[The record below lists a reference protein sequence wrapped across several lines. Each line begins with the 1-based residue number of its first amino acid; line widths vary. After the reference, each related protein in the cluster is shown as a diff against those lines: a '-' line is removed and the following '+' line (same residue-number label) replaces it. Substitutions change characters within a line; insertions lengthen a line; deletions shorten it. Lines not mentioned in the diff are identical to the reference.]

1 MCMRGIE
8 LEIYSVTKRLIDIVV
23 SVLALVV
30 LFPIFLFIG
39 VLIKLDSQG
48 PVFFLQDRLGLGGK
62 PFKVFKLRSMY
73 LGAEK
78 LGVYE
83 QKDDPRVTR
92 VGKFIRPLSINELPQ
107 FINILKGD
115 MSLIGPRPVLPD
127 HPWDW
132 SQATELQCKRFRVRP
147 GLTGW
152 AAVNGRKN
160 VSWEMRTQYE
170 AEYAENMSLKFDLL
184 ILTKTIRVVL
194 SMKDGYNKDIPDK
207 ADSSNDKH
215 S

>member
-1 MCMRGIE
+1 MGY
-8 LEIYSVTKRLIDIVV
+8 LVFKRFIDIAISLMALIVLIPVFIVV
-23 SVLALVV
+23 G
-30 LFPIFLFIG
+30 IF
-39 VLIKLDSQG
+39 IKLDSKG
-48 PVFFLQDRLGLGGK
+48 PVFFLQDRLGVDGK
-62 PFKVFKLRSMY
+62 RFKIFKLRSMY

-83 QKDDPRVTR
+83 LKDDPRVTP
-92 VGKFIRPLSINELPQ
+92 VGRFIRPLSINELPQ

-132 SQATELQCKRFRVRP
+132 SQATELQRKRFKVRP

-160 VSWEMRTQYE
+160 VTWEMRTKYE
-170 AEYAENMSLKFDLL
+170 AEYAENISFMFDLKIFL
-184 ILTKTIRVVL
+184 KTISVVL
-194 SMKDGYNKDIPDK
+194 SMKDGYNKEIPVKSESIDDQK
-207 ADSSNDKH
+207 SK
-215 S
+215 